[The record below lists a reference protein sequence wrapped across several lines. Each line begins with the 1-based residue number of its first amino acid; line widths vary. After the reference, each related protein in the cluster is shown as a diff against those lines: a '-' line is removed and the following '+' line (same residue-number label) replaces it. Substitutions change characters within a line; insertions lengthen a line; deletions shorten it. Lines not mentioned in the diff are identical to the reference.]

1 MGRVRAAIAVLAV
14 GALLALG
21 SMVAMAAPEAI
32 TPPTSAERA
41 QYCPPKELQ
50 RRVRVLR
57 AYTRKMP
64 AAKKRYFRFVKNR
77 RMRAAFVRKQKAQQ
91 NALLQIGRAHV

>member
-1 MGRVRAAIAVLAV
+1 MRVAIAVLAMCAAVAV
-14 GALLALG
+14 GA
-21 SMVAMAAPEAI
+21 MVAAAAPEAV
-32 TPPTSAERA
+32 TSPASAERG

-64 AAKKRYFRFVKNR
+64 AAKRRYYRFVKSR
-77 RMRAAFVRKQKAQQ
+77 RQRAAFLRKQKAQQ
-91 NALLQIGRAHV
+91 NALLRAVLRCA

>member
-1 MGRVRAAIAVLAV
+1 MLAV
-14 GALLALG
+14 CAAVALG
-21 SMVAMAAPEAI
+21 SMVAVAAPDAV
-32 TPPTSAERA
+32 TQATSAERA

-64 AAKKRYFRFVKNR
+64 AAKKRYYRFVRNR
-77 RMRAAFVRKQKAQQ
+77 RQRAAFVRKQKAQQ
-91 NALLQIGRAHV
+91 NALLRAVFRCA

>member
-1 MGRVRAAIAVLAV
+1 MRVAIAVLAASAAV
-14 GALLALG
+14 ALG
-21 SMVAMAAPEAI
+21 SMVATAAPEAV
-32 TPPTSAERA
+32 TSPASAERA

-64 AAKKRYFRFVKNR
+64 AAKRRYYRFVKSR
-77 RMRAAFVRKQKAQQ
+77 RQRAVFLRKQKAQQ
-91 NALLQIGRAHV
+91 NALLRAVLRCA

>member
-1 MGRVRAAIAVLAV
+1 MGRVRVAIAVLAV

-21 SMVAMAAPEAI
+21 SMVAVAAPEAI
-32 TPPTSAERA
+32 TPSSAERA

-57 AYTRKMP
+57 TYTRKMP
-64 AAKKRYFRFVKNR
+64 AAKRRYFRFVKNR
-77 RMRAAFVRKQKAQQ
+77 RLRAAFVTKQKAQQ
-91 NALLQIGRAHV
+91 TALLRAVFRCV